1 MRGYVINTMTLPD
14 PELVFNCEYLN
25 PRPADIK
32 YRVAGPFD
40 FIYLNL
46 RLVDVNYRLAG
57 SFDFIL
63 KEGGVYENSVLTE
76 VDINVVITRKFFV
89 SPQNFIP

>member
-1 MRGYVINTMTLPD
+1 VINTITLLD
-14 PELVFNCEYLN
+14 LELVFNYEYLN
-25 PRPADIK
+25 LRLADIK
-32 YRVAGPFD
+32 HKVVGLFD

-46 RLVDVNYRLAG
+46 RLVDVNYRVAG

-63 KEGGVYENSVLTE
+63 KEGGVYKNSVLTE

-89 SPQNFIP
+89 SPQNFIL

>member
-1 MRGYVINTMTLPD
+1 MTLPD
-14 PELVFNCEYLN
+14 LELVFNYEYLN
-25 PRPADIK
+25 PRLANIK
-32 YRVAGPFD
+32 HRVVRPFD

-46 RLVDVNYRLAG
+46 RLVDVNYRVAG

-76 VDINVVITRKFFV
+76 VNINVVITKKFFV
-89 SPQNFIP
+89 SLQNFIL

>member
-1 MRGYVINTMTLPD
+1 VINTMTLLD

-25 PRPADIK
+25 PRLADIK
-32 YRVAGPFD
+32 HKVVGPFD

-46 RLVDVNYRLAG
+46 RLVDVNYRVAG

-76 VDINVVITRKFFV
+76 VDINVVIAKKFFV
-89 SPQNFIP
+89 SLQNFIL

>member
-1 MRGYVINTMTLPD
+1 MTFLN

-25 PRPADIK
+25 PRLADIK
-32 YRVAGPFD
+32 HKVVGLFD

-46 RLVDVNYRLAG
+46 RLVDVNYRVAG
-57 SFDFIL
+57 SFDFIF
-63 KEGGVYENSVLTE
+63 KEGGVYKNSVLTE

-89 SPQNFIP
+89 SLQNFIL